1 MVRYGGVLYYFS
13 LLTMKFFFAGASLG
27 FITSVFR
34 TILGE
39 QTIEQFGRM
48 LINAG
53 MDEKLIEFF
62 PPNKREEECL
72 ARHFE
77 AEDIKQL
84 VAFYEKN
91 QLEALKTE
99 MMANLKKMMS
109 DKAEPTEVEFHLVSG
124 QGYHEYD

>member
-1 MVRYGGVLYYFS
+1 
-13 LLTMKFFFAGASLG
+13 MKFFFAGASLG